1 MTLKQM
7 DLNVYE
13 LNTLHSALAQ
23 TMNAIAARERRT
35 KNEVKKNSLDM
46 EWARMN
52 TVLQSVK
59 LAIREQVKKE
69 YKPIKS
75 R

>member
-1 MTLKQM
+1 MTIKQM

-35 KNEVKKNSLDM
+35 KNEVKKTSLDM

-52 TVLQSVK
+52 TALQAVK

>member
-1 MTLKQM
+1 MTIKQM

-35 KNEVKKNSLDM
+35 KNELKKTSLDM

-52 TVLQSVK
+52 TALQAVK